1 MVTSSRRVLA
11 VALALLLG
19 GLASFATPA
28 AAADPAPI
36 PRLVQNEGRYALLV
50 DGRPFLILGG
60 QVNNSSNWPATLPKV
75 WPAIEAMGANT
86 VQVPIAWE
94 QIEPQEGR
102 FDFSFLDQL
111 LTQARE
117 HKVRLVLLWFGSW
130 KNTSPSYAPEWV
142 KLDDKRFPRLVKAD
156 GQRSTVLTPL
166 ARTTLEADRKAFVAL
181 MTHLKAADPQ
191 RTVIMIQV
199 ENETGS
205 YGSVRD
211 WSKAAQKVFDGPA
224 PAELV
229 KALGKRPGTW
239 SQAFGKDADEYFHA
253 WHFARFVDQVAAAG
267 KAVYPLPMYV
277 NAALKDPLK
286 PQEPITYSSG
296 GPTDNVID
304 VWKAGAPSIDLIGP
318 DIYMAESEKYF
329 ATLSHYQRPD
339 NALFVAESG
348 NKPAYARYAFEVLG
362 RGAIGVSTFG
372 VDYTKYTNFPL
383 GTAETEPDFVAPFAG
398 VYRLVGPIAPLW
410 ARLSLEG
417 KTHGAAEPDDRATR
431 TLGLGAWTAT
441 VTFGKWQFGAA
452 DWAWIKDRPMDPG
465 GPSGGVLIAQLGPDE
480 FLVAGRDA
488 RVDFGRKAKDGRDF
502 LMARVEE
509 GHFEG
514 DVWVFERLWNGDQTD
529 WGLNF
534 TKLPQLLRVKLA
546 TY

>member
-1 MVTSSRRVLA
+1 MANSATRGTAGVIGLM
-11 VALALLLG
+11 LALLL
-19 GLASFATPA
+19 AAAIPHA
-28 AAADPAPI
+28 AAAEPMPKLIQKD
-36 PRLVQNEGRYALLV
+36 GRYGLLV
-50 DGRPFLILGG
+50 DDRPFLILGG
-60 QVNNSSNWPATLPKV
+60 QVNNSSAWPATLPKV

-102 FDFSFLDQL
+102 FDFSFLDL
-111 LTQARE
+111 LLAQARE

-286 PQEPITYSSG
+286 PQDPVTYSSG
-296 GPTDNVID
+296 GPTYNVIA
-304 VWKAGAPSIDLIGP
+304 VWRAGAPSIDVIAP

-329 ATLSHYQRPD
+329 ATLSHYQRAD

-348 NKPAYARYAFEVLG
+348 NKAAYARYAFDVLG

-372 VDYTKYTNFPL
+372 VDYTKYANFPL
-383 GTAETEPDFVAPFAG
+383 GTAETDPSFLAPFAG

-410 ARLSLEG
+410 ARWSLEG
-417 KTHGAAEPDDRATR
+417 RTAGGAEPDDRTPK
-431 TLGLGAWTAT
+431 TLEMGDWTAT
-441 VTFGKWQFGAA
+441 LRYGMWQFGT
-452 DWAWIKDRPMDPG
+452 DTYPGGKGRPMDPA
-465 GPSGGVLIAQLGPDE
+465 GPSGGALIAQLGPNE
-480 FLVAGRDA
+480 FLVTGRDV
-488 RVDFGRKAKDGRDF
+488 RVDFGRKAKDGKGF
-502 LMARVEE
+502 IMARVEE

-514 DVWVFERLWNGDQTD
+514 DTWVFERLWNGDQTD